1 MGEPVSVLWEQF
13 QLMRPGWGDLVEIV
27 IVAALV
33 YRLLLLLQRTRAMQ
47 MLLGVGFL
55 AVVYFLAGFLN
66 FSLIATILATL
77 FQFGVIAALVV
88 FQPELRAA
96 LARLGATR
104 MFGFF
109 AKLEGRRV
117 IDEVVEAVELLARRK
132 SGAIIALENDVG
144 LDEYAGTGNAIEAR
158 VSKEMLVT
166 IFTPRSPLHDG
177 AVIIEGDWIKAAG
190 AILPLTPT
198 PLHDKSMGTRHR
210 AALGL
215 SEESDA
221 LVVVVSE
228 ETSRVSVAHRGRLE
242 LGVEPE
248 RLRELLEGTLVGPEV
263 RAELPAERS
272 PGSALTGEGTA
283 P

>member
-1 MGEPVSVLWEQF
+1 MSVLWEQF

-66 FSLIATILATL
+66 FSLIGTILETL
-77 FQFGVIAALVV
+77 FQFGAIAALVV

-144 LDEYAGTGNAIEAR
+144 LDEYAGTGSAIEAR

-190 AILPLTPT
+190 AILPLTVT

-221 LVVVVSE
+221 IVVVVSE

-248 RLRELLEGTLVGPEV
+248 RLRELLEGMFVGPEV
-263 RAELPAERS
+263 GAELPVERS
-272 PGSALTGEGTA
+272 LGSALTGEGTA

>member
-1 MGEPVSVLWEQF
+1 MSILWEQF
-13 QLMRPGWGDLVEIV
+13 LLMRPGWGDLVEIV

-66 FSLIATILATL
+66 FSLIATILQTL
-77 FQFGVIAALVV
+77 FQFGAIALLVV
-88 FQPELRAA
+88 FQPELRAT

-104 MFGFF
+104 MFRFF
-109 AKLEGRRV
+109 AKFEGRRIV
-117 IDEVVEAVELLARRK
+117 DELVEATALLVSRRV
-132 SGAIIALENDVG
+132 GAIIALENDVG
-144 LDEYAGTGNAIEAR
+144 LDEYGGTGYAIEAR
-158 VSKEMLVT
+158 VSKEILVT

-177 AVIIEGDWIKAAG
+177 AVIIRGDRIKAAG
-190 AILPLTPT
+190 AILPLTRT
-198 PLHDKSMGTRHR
+198 PLHDRSMGTRHR

-221 LVVVVSE
+221 IVIVVSE
-228 ETSRVSVAHRGRLE
+228 ETSRVSLAHRGRLE

-248 RLRELLEGTLVGPEV
+248 RLRERLEETLVGPGV
-263 RAELPAERS
+263 RAEAPGRRS
-272 PGSALTGEGTA
+272 PVSALTGEGA
-283 P
+283 AL